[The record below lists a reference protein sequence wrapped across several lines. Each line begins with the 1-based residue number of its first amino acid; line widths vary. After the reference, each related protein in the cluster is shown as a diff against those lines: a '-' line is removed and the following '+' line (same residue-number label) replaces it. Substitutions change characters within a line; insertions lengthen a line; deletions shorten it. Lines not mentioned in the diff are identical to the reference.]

1 MRGGLTLG
9 SIDTME
15 LDANS
20 ILASLF
26 IGLVGMA
33 CFTYGRRQG
42 RAAPMVAG
50 AVLIVY
56 PYFVPNLALMMAVA
70 IAVLAALWG
79 AVRLG
84 W

>member
-1 MRGGLTLG
+1 MDLY
-9 SIDTME
+9 
-15 LDANS
+15 ANT

-26 IGLVGMA
+26 VGLVGMA

-42 RAAPMVAG
+42 RVPPMVAG

-56 PYFVPNLALMMAVA
+56 PYFVPNLAVMAVVA
-70 IAVLAALWG
+70 IAVLASLWG
-79 AVRLG
+79 ALRLG

>member
-1 MRGGLTLG
+1 M
-9 SIDTME
+9 D
-15 LDANS
+15 LDANT

-26 IGLVGMA
+26 VGLVGMA

-42 RAAPMVAG
+42 RVPPMVAG

-56 PYFVPNLALMMAVA
+56 PYFVPNLAVMAVVA
-70 IAVLAALWG
+70 IAVLASLWG
-79 AVRLG
+79 ALRLG